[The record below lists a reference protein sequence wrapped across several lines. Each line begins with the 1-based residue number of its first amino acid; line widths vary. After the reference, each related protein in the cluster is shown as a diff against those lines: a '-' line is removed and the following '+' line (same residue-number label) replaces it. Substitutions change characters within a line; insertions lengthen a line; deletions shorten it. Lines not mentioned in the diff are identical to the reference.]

1 MKREITATMQW
12 LSKEYMAR
20 VTSNSQIRIENF
32 FGTSTPFYI
41 YVENFAFYQYFLGL
55 ANILYLYFKKSN
67 REKF

>member
-1 MKREITATMQW
+1 MQW

-41 YVENFAFYQYFLGL
+41 YVENFVFYQYFLGL